1 MEFLLIPLVLII
13 AGIVLF
19 MNYKKVKKQFDNIRS
34 VEKTTVAAI
43 HENHDHFLIEFGTGT
58 YQHYVEL
65 YGTVKCDA
73 PLLSAI
79 TARPCVFSEHK
90 VQRTYEVMVQEK
102 DAQGNMVTRMRQQTE
117 TLSSNRQSVSF
128 RIAEDDSYVDIMP
141 DGADIF
147 PIQSHAS
154 QTGSLDPAIAGKLGI
169 SLGYRIGNTRGYS
182 ITEKIIPLEQN
193 LYVLGEANDRAGKL
207 TISKPREKDKS
218 FILSTTQEDVL
229 LEKLALKIK
238 WFRLGFWAAIIG
250 GILSLVFLAYS
261 YLETGIKF

>member
-1 MEFLLIPLVLII
+1 MALLLIPLALII

-19 MNYKKVKKQFDNIRS
+19 MNYKKVKRQSDNIRS
-34 VEKTTVAAI
+34 VEKTSVAAI

-65 YGTVKCDA
+65 YGMVKCDS

-79 TARPCVFSEHK
+79 TGRPCVFSEHK
-90 VQRTYEVMVQEK
+90 VQRTYEVMVQER
-102 DAQGNMVTRMRQQTE
+102 DAQGRMVTRMRQQTE

-128 RIAEDDSYVDIMP
+128 KVAEGEADVDIMP

-147 PIQSHAS
+147 PMQSHSS
-154 QTGSLDPAIAGKLGI
+154 QTGSLDPALAGKLGI
-169 SLGYRIGNTRGYS
+169 SSGYRTGNTRGFT
-182 ITEKIIPLEQN
+182 IKENIIPLEQN

-207 TISKPREKDKS
+207 AISKPREKDKS

-229 LEKLALKIK
+229 LEKLSSKVK
-238 WFRLGFWAAIIG
+238 WFRLGFWAALVVG
-250 GILSLVFLAYS
+250 FLVLVFLVYS
-261 YLETGIKF
+261 YLQTGLQF